1 MNQTKGFLFTASIV
15 LAMAFTQSCFSDE
28 DGEEGGGGTQG
39 GGSSSIMGDVSSSSA
54 GGNSQSYSYCL
65 LNEMCLE
72 GPYPASNCRGYGGVP
87 SNSCPYGVSSSSVR
101 SVPSSSSVGGGV
113 SSSSVGV
120 SSSSVGGLPSSSSQG
135 VQVLSSSS
143 VAKSSSSAGV
153 GKLAISGCPY
163 TTSNASVNVWAVSGN
178 PSTSSNFLSS
188 YASNAAGSGIIA
200 SSGEVTWTGTRTP
213 NGTFTIVLSTLI
225 SGDLKHY
232 KATSVSL
239 NNGAGSVSWSSFSV
253 LP

>member
-28 DGEEGGGGTQG
+28 DGDEGGGGTQG

-87 SNSCPYGVSSSSVR
+87 SNSCPYGVSSSSV
-101 SVPSSSSVGGGV
+101 
-113 SSSSVGV
+113 
-120 SSSSVGGLPSSSSQG
+120 GGLPSSSSQG
-135 VQVLSSSS
+135 AQVLSSSS